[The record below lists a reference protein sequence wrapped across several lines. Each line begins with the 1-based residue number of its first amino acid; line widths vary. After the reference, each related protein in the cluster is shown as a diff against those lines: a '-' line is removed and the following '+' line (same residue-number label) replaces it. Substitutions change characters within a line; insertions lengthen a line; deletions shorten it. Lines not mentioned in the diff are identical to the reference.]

1 MSHPRHF
8 NKNDLNLLHSWSLWV
23 IVWQITKN
31 TQLTKNKQTWSNQSA
46 WFLPSELLMSQP
58 GCLSPHIACDS
69 SLWHCSALWHSVTL
83 CATVWSVTAACH
95 GQMTR
100 QICVTWKSE
109 TPSDSPFSLL
119 SISFRIGH
127 LSRSRPLKRVWWICG
142 MIFVEPQLKL
152 LFSISEYSL
161 CLTHELS

>member
-1 MSHPRHF
+1 MIAMSHSMTDH
-8 NKNDLNLLHSWSLWV
+8 KKHATH
-23 IVWQITKN
+23 Q
-31 TQLTKNKQTWSNQSA
+31 KQTNLIKSISLISPLRTIDESA
-46 WFLPSELLMSQP
+46 RLPVTAY
-58 GCLSPHIACDS
+58 CL
-69 SLWHCSALWHSVTL
+69 WQQ
-83 CATVWSVTAACH
+83 CATVVHSDTVCHSVTAACH

-100 QICVTWKSE
+100 QICVAWKYE

-161 CLTHELS
+161 CLAHELS